1 MRDIKFRG
9 QMVKDKEWCY
19 GWLLKDAENS
29 TAYYDDYPY
38 RIVWHREDGAHCNSP
53 VITKT
58 IGQYTG
64 LHDKNGKEIYE
75 GDVVKIAIEQ
85 YGYDGSSKDYR
96 IIKGEIKWSHL
107 GFDIKIGTHDGK
119 PVYSDIIQEMHL
131 TDNIIS
137 DEWEVIGNTYD
148 DTEATP

>member
-1 MRDIKFRG
+1 MLKFISP
-9 QMVKDKEWCY
+9 CY
-19 GWLLKDAENS
+19 EVDPE
-29 TAYYDDYPY
+29 
-38 RIVWHREDGAHCNSP
+38 
-53 VITKT
+53 T